1 MNEILMREN
10 LAENVVRMRVLAPVV
25 AKKRQAGQFIIF
37 RTFAEKSERIPLT
50 IADADPEEGSVTLVF
65 QVVGKSTAELADL
78 KKGDHIHDLVGPL
91 GKPTHV
97 EKFGHVV
104 CIGGGIGIAPLHP
117 ISQAMKVAGNKV
129 TSILG
134 ARTKELLIME
144 EEMRKAS
151 CDVIIVTDDGS
162 YGKQGFVTNALEELI
177 SPSPLPLSPHGR
189 GSEEAPQAG
198 RQGFPDLVVAI
209 GPAIMMKMVCKATK
223 PHDIPTVVSLNT
235 IMVDGTGMCGS
246 CRVSVDGRMRFV
258 CVDGPEFDGHKVDF
272 DGMMKRQATYLP
284 QEKISYDKY
293 KGKGCCGKCTC
304 EK

>member
-1 MNEILMREN
+1 MNEILMREV
-10 LAENVVRMRVLAPVV
+10 LAENVVRIKVSTPII
-25 AKKRQAGQFIIF
+25 AKKRRAGQFIIF

-50 IADADPEEGSVTLVF
+50 IADADPEEGSIILVF

-78 KKGDHIHDLVGPL
+78 KVGDSIHDLVGPL

-97 EKFGHVV
+97 EKLGHVV

-117 ISQAMKVAGNKV
+117 IAQAMKLGGNKV

-144 EEMRKAS
+144 EDLTKAS
-151 CDVIIVTDDGS
+151 NDLVIVTDDGT

-177 SPSPLPLSPHGR
+177 AKAKP
-189 GSEEAPQAG
+189 A
-198 RQGFPDLVVAI
+198 LVVAI
-209 GPAIMMKMVCKATK
+209 GPAIMMKMVCKVTK
-223 PHDIPTVVSLNT
+223 PHEIPTVVSLNT

-246 CRVSVDGRMRFV
+246 CRVTVDGRMRFV

-272 DGMMKRQATYLP
+272 DEMMKRQATYVP

-293 KGKGCCGKCTC
+293 KTHKCGGNCTRT
-304 EK
+304 

>member
-1 MNEILMREN
+1 MNEILMREI
-10 LAENVVRMRVLAPVV
+10 LAENVVRMRVSAPII
-25 AKKRQAGQFIIF
+25 AKKRRAGQFIIF

-50 IADADPEEGSVTLVF
+50 IADADPEEGSITLVF

-78 KKGDHIHDLVGPL
+78 KTGDSIHDLAGPL

-97 EKFGHVV
+97 EKLGHVV

-117 ISQAMKVAGNKV
+117 IAQAMKQAGNKV

-144 EEMRKAS
+144 EELTRAS
-151 CDVIIVTDDGS
+151 SDLVIVTDDGT

-177 SPSPLPLSPHGR
+177 AKSK
-189 GSEEAPQAG
+189 
-198 RQGFPDLVVAI
+198 PDLVVAI
-209 GPAIMMKMVCKATK
+209 GPAIMMKMVCKVTK
-223 PHDIPTVVSLNT
+223 PHEISTVVSLNT

-246 CRVSVDGRMRFV
+246 CRVTVDGRMRFV

-272 DGMMKRQATYLP
+272 DEMMKRQATYVP
-284 QEKISYDKY
+284 QEKVSYDKY
-293 KGKGCCGKCTC
+293 KTHSCGGNCTC
-304 EK
+304 R

>member
-10 LAENVVRMRVLAPVV
+10 LAENVVRMRVHAPVI
-25 AKKRQAGQFIIF
+25 AKKRKAGQFIIL

-50 IADADPEEGSVTLVF
+50 IADADPKEGSITLVF
-65 QVVGKSTAELADL
+65 QVVGKSTAELSDL

-91 GKPTHV
+91 GKSTHV
-97 EKFGHVV
+97 EKLGHVV

-117 ISQAMKVAGNKV
+117 IAQAMKQAGNKV

-144 EEMRKAS
+144 EELGKAS
-151 CDVIIVTDDGS
+151 SEVVIVTDDGT

-177 SPSPLPLSPHGR
+177 SSGK
-189 GSEEAPQAG
+189 
-198 RQGFPDLVVAI
+198 PDLVVAI
-209 GPAIMMKMVCKATK
+209 GPAIMMKMVCKVTK
-223 PHDIPTVVSLNT
+223 SHGIPTVVSLNT

-272 DGMMKRQATYLP
+272 DEMMKRQQIYVP

-293 KGKGCCGKCTC
+293 KTHSCGCNCKC
-304 EK
+304 K